1 MNIVLSGPFGMGS
14 LSDEI
19 VLAGIL
25 KPLRAAKHA
34 VTVLSA
40 NKVATEKMHGGVAV
54 ELPSPASLLST
65 PDAWKA
71 LAEAHLFVIGGAGV
85 VSDKGKFPARVW
97 LAQLEHVKQLKIPT
111 AVIGAGAIF
120 ISDKKEQVR
129 AQRLLHHFADG
140 ISVRDEASKEA
151 LIAMAISANRVSFI
165 GDPTLSLHDAK
176 RLQPPE
182 ASVKRV
188 AFLFADGVPLRQTY
202 APEPTLA
209 PAPLSTGL
217 NTVLK
222 EFAAQG
228 IKAVIFHDDTRQNI
242 KLARAI
248 AEGAGADGVELKSAR
263 GPFEALRTA
272 MSGCSAALTDTLHG
286 LLFAAVHG
294 VPVVYLHDS
303 HASQTPVEKT
313 GLAAGVLNANAGMF
327 DAQQA
332 RELVLALLQQDAK
345 RDERLKHTAIL
356 VRREAQNERMLERLV
371 PKRLRYPKRKEDFIR
386 EEREKEAE
394 SRGGARKSPRWNR
407 V

>member
-40 NKVATEKMHGGVAV
+40 NKDATEKMHGGTAV

-111 AVIGAGAIF
+111 AIVGAGAIF

-165 GDPTLSLHDAK
+165 GDPALSLYDAK
-176 RLQPPE
+176 RLKAADAP
-182 ASVKRV
+182 VRRV
-188 AFLFADGVPLRQTY
+188 AYLFADGVPLRQTFS
-202 APEPTLA
+202 PEPTVA
-209 PAPLSTGL
+209 PAPLAAGL
-217 NTVLK
+217 NAVLK
-222 EFAAQG
+222 ELAAQN

-248 AEGAGADGVELKSAR
+248 AEGAGTDGVELKSAR
-263 GPFEALRTA
+263 GPFDALRTA

-294 VPVVYLHDS
+294 VPAVYLHDS
-303 HASQTPVEKT
+303 SASQTPAEKT
-313 GLAAGVLNANAGMF
+313 GLAAVVLNANAGMF
-327 DAQQA
+327 DPQA
-332 RELVLALLQQDAK
+332 ALASVLALLNQDAK
-345 RDERLKHTAIL
+345 REERLKHTAIL

-371 PKRLRYPKRKEDFIR
+371 PKRMRYPKRKEDFIR
-386 EEREKEAE
+386 EERKKEDDI
-394 SRGGARKSPRWNR
+394 RGGARRSPRWNR